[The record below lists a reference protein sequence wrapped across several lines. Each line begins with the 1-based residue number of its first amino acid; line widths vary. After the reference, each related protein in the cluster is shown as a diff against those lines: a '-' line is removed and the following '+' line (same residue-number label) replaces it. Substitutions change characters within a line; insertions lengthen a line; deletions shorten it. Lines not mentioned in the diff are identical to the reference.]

1 MAVGV
6 DLLAEG
12 GWPAVTTRAVAE
24 RATANVG
31 LIHYHFGGVGNL
43 HRAIA
48 ERAGDLVIN
57 PVIDELLE
65 ATTEQAA
72 LDTLRG
78 LLPSSG
84 STRASRLAVE
94 LVVGAMRDSNL
105 GAVMRD
111 QMRQSRAQ
119 AADRLATLRPHWP
132 ASRCAGVATLV
143 VALLDGLMLH
153 LVLDEDLPTEEALA
167 AIEEL
172 VGDRDEAPVPS

>member
-1 MAVGV
+1 
-6 DLLAEG
+6 EG

-65 ATTEQAA
+65 ASDEQAA

-119 AADRLATLRPHWP
+119 AADRLATLRPHW
-132 ASRCAGVATLV
+132 S
-143 VALLDGLMLH
+143 
-153 LVLDEDLPTEEALA
+153 
-167 AIEEL
+167 
-172 VGDRDEAPVPS
+172 

>member
-65 ATTEQAA
+65 ASDEQAA

-119 AADRLATLRPHWP
+119 AADRLATLRPHWS

-172 VGDRDEAPVPS
+172 VGDRDDTPVPS